1 MKCAD
6 CHVPDAGAAGFA
18 PIKME
23 AHCASCHRLDFDPA
37 EPERAVPHGD
47 PAEALRVIV
56 GHYSARYLGGYVDPK
71 AAADKVALPP
81 GIDIAPAERAQLLG
95 PARERALRVATDLF
109 ERRACVDCHEVRRE
123 GTAAEPLWK
132 VTPVKLPDIWMPQ
145 ARFDH
150 AEHGTSLTPCSTC
163 HTAETSKTASD
174 VLMPRIETCRDCH
187 GGERGEAAPVVG
199 VPVVGAPV
207 AAAQGTAAASTARI
221 PSACIDCHGFHGP
234 EQPLWQSPAL
244 KGALSRLTERR

>member
-1 MKCAD
+1 M
-6 CHVPDAGAAGFA
+6 
-18 PIKME
+18 
-23 AHCASCHRLDFDPA
+23 
-37 EPERAVPHGD
+37 
-47 PAEALRVIV
+47 
-56 GHYSARYLGGYVDPK
+56 
-71 AAADKVALPP
+71 
-81 GIDIAPAERAQLLG
+81 
-95 PARERALRVATDLF
+95 ATDLF

-187 GGERGEAAPVVG
+187 GGERGEAAPVVE
-199 VPVVGAPV
+199 
-207 AAAQGTAAASTARI
+207 R
-221 PSACIDCHGFHGP
+221 
-234 EQPLWQSPAL
+234 PLWSARCSSA
-244 KGALSRLTERR
+244 GYGRRVDRADTERLHRLPRFPWS